1 MASRLTWVLIAAG
14 VFTLGAGASATWW
27 AANPHRGHV
36 DFVVSDESSDSATL
50 WISTQTCGGGP
61 EVTVHETDTTVE
73 LAVAAWHGGWG
84 DRLACSDAVRVELED
99 VLGNRVIVDAG
110 G

>member
-1 MASRLTWVLIAAG
+1 M
-14 VFTLGAGASATWW
+14 
-27 AANPHRGHV
+27 
-36 DFVVSDESSDSATL
+36 
-50 WISTQTCGGGP
+50 
-61 EVTVHETDTTVE
+61 HETDTTVE